1 MKRFFLIVLS
11 LLLFIIPVLGAET
24 VTRDNYAEPIIKV
37 NNESY
42 ILNET
47 VLIFNEN
54 KFVWIDYLIE
64 PKTDEDAKKIDDRN
78 YDISTELNNAKLE
91 YRIIFKNGASISKSD
106 FTIDVPDADE
116 LDGVD
121 RIEINLTGYTPSI
134 DERLKEIFALRIR
147 IQDGGYILPDVKMYI
162 IDLNMFSN
170 DIDKAKDKLNE
181 LNDFLVNYTG
191 KADVSTLKDYLDCAK
206 ENITLAEDNFEN
218 EDYIYAEEKLKNAE
232 FWLEKAEEEKIGV
245 EARYLYSEADRNIKD
260 LGNILSKI
268 EAYLEEIEEKNLM
281 NTSTLIDYKTN
292 YSGLENRFDSLTSDL
307 AIAKGYLDIGSYED
321 AKSKLEKVL
330 RDISDV
336 RDDAERLLNELSSY
350 LEVTPTTQQS
360 SWIKLPEMDWDVLGF
375 YAGIA
380 GGVLVALALITIG
393 VRRYLRR
400 RKWDELK

>member
-91 YRIIFKNGASISKSD
+91 YRIVFKNGASISKSD

-134 DERLKEIFALRIR
+134 NERLKEIFALRIR

-292 YSGLENRFDSLTSDL
+292 YSGLKNRFDSLASDL
-307 AIAKGYLDIGSYED
+307 AIAKGYLNIGSYED

-336 RDDAERLLNELSSY
+336 KDDAERLLNELSSY

-360 SWIKLPEMDWDVLGF
+360 SWIKLPEMDWEVLRF

>member
-42 ILNET
+42 IPNET
-47 VLIFNEN
+47 VLIFNED

-78 YDISTELNNAKLE
+78 YDISTELNEAKLE
-91 YRIIFKNGASISKSD
+91 YRIVFKNGASISKSD
-106 FTIDVPDADE
+106 FTIDVPDAGD

-336 RDDAERLLNELSSY
+336 KDDAERLLNELSSY
-350 LEVTPTTQQS
+350 LEVTPTTRQS
-360 SWIKLPEMDWDVLGF
+360 SWIQLPEMDWEVLGF

>member
-91 YRIIFKNGASISKSD
+91 YRIVFKNGASISKSD

-292 YSGLENRFDSLTSDL
+292 YSGLKNRFDSLASDL
-307 AIAKGYLDIGSYED
+307 AIAKGYLNIGSYED

-336 RDDAERLLNELSSY
+336 RNDAERLLNELSSY
-350 LEVTPTTQQS
+350 LEVTPTTRQS
-360 SWIKLPEMDWDVLGF
+360 SWIKLPEMDWEVLRF